1 KKQKNTIFIND
12 GFRDWKNAIGEKRGI
27 ISNHSC
33 SPAHLHASELA
44 ENVLS
49 VAQGQQKSI
58 NSVLSDAY
66 AEKVGMNRKALLSIL
81 DVINLSKRNI
91 ALRGNW
97 TGEKAILSQ
106 LEKWGLEIDYLRGQ
120 GYDGASAMSG
130 HVSGVQQRMKELQ
143 PRALFTHCRS
153 HALNLVVVHGCSDIP
168 LIRNTMATIENIAH
182 LLSENTCYK
191 KNQKEAW
198 KHTQVSKGK
207 QEVYSHVGHT
217 LGLQRKTVGAFLDH
231 FKSAHSALTDLESR
245 TSSNSNKA
253 NNLRHSME
261 SFDTIVTAVTTN
273 KILGYIQPLT
283 KELQSPNI
291 DLMTAYKEP
300 ERWLRNEEGFCDI
313 YAQSIE
319 LASTIDV
326 VPSKKRVTNRQQNR
340 ANTPSQSIEEHYR
353 LNLFY
358 PFIDHVT
365 SQLNTRFVENS
376 EPAMLATYLIPSAL
390 SRLTKDKQEMMVS
403 WYREDLP
410 QPDSIDQE
418 IHRWKVKNQPPTLL
432 VSTAKDTLNMINVQ
446 YYPNIHCILSIYLT
460 LPVTTCSCER
470 SFSALRRLK
479 TWLRS
484 SIGNDRLS
492 GLAMMHVHRNRA
504 LDPEKVLKRWDAC
517 GHRRIVSAFD
527 RK

>member
-1 KKQKNTIFIND
+1 METHSSV
-12 GFRDWKNAIGEKRGI
+12 KRKTAG
-27 ISNHSC
+27 
-33 SPAHLHASELA
+33 
-44 ENVLS
+44 
-49 VAQGQQKSI
+49 
-58 NSVLSDAY
+58 
-66 AEKVGMNRKALLSIL
+66 
-81 DVINLSKRNI
+81 
-91 ALRGNW
+91 
-97 TGEKAILSQ
+97 
-106 LEKWGLEIDYLRGQ
+106 
-120 GYDGASAMSG
+120 
-130 HVSGVQQRMKELQ
+130 
-143 PRALFTHCRS
+143 
-153 HALNLVVVHGCSDIP
+153 IP
-168 LIRNTMATIENIAH
+168 LMSDTRWG
-182 LLSENTCYK
+182 SR
-191 KNQKEAW
+191 
-198 KHTQVSKGK
+198 G
-207 QEVYSHVGHT
+207 
-217 LGLQRKTVGAFLDH
+217 KTVGAFLDH

-291 DLMTAYKEP
+291 DLMTAYKEAR
-300 ERWLRNEEGFCDI
+300 EVAQVISTLRNEKGFCDI

-326 VPSKKRVTNRQQNR
+326 VSSKKRVTNRQQNR

-432 VSTAKDTLNMINVQ
+432 VLTAKDTLNMINVQ

-460 LPVTTCSCER
+460 LPMTTCSCER

-504 LDPEKVLKRWDAC
+504 LDPEKVLKRWDAS
-517 GHRRIVSAFD
+517 GHRRIVLAFD

>member
-1 KKQKNTIFIND
+1 MET
-12 GFRDWKNAIGEKRGI
+12 
-27 ISNHSC
+27 
-33 SPAHLHASELA
+33 
-44 ENVLS
+44 LS
-49 VAQGQQKSI
+49 
-58 NSVLSDAY
+58 SV
-66 AEKVGMNRKALLSIL
+66 ERK
-81 DVINLSKRNI
+81 
-91 ALRGNW
+91 
-97 TGEKAILSQ
+97 TG
-106 LEKWGLEIDYLRGQ
+106 G
-120 GYDGASAMSG
+120 
-130 HVSGVQQRMKELQ
+130 
-143 PRALFTHCRS
+143 
-153 HALNLVVVHGCSDIP
+153 IP
-168 LIRNTMATIENIAH
+168 LMSDTRWG
-182 LLSENTCYK
+182 SR
-191 KNQKEAW
+191 
-198 KHTQVSKGK
+198 G
-207 QEVYSHVGHT
+207 
-217 LGLQRKTVGAFLDH
+217 KTVGAFLDH

-245 TSSNSNKA
+245 TSSNSNMA

-291 DLMTAYKEP
+291 DLMTAYKEAR
-300 ERWLRNEEGFCDI
+300 EVAQVISTLRNEEGFCDI

-326 VPSKKRVTNRQQNR
+326 VPSKKR
-340 ANTPSQSIEEHYR
+340 
-353 LNLFY
+353 
-358 PFIDHVT
+358 
-365 SQLNTRFVENS
+365 
-376 EPAMLATYLIPSAL
+376 PAMLATYLIPSAL

-432 VSTAKDTLNMINVQ
+432 VLTAKDTLNMIHVQ
-446 YYPNIHCILSIYLT
+446 YYLNIHCILSIYLT

-504 LDPEKVLKRWDAC
+504 LDPEKVLKRWDAS
-517 GHRRIVSAFD
+517 GHRRIVLAFD